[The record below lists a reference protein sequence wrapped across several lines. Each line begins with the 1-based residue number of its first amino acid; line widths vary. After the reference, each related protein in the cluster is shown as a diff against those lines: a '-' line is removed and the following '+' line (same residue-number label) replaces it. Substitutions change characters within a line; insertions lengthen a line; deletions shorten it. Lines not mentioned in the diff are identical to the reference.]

1 MNINRLKGKKGFT
14 LIELLIVIAIIG
26 ILAAIA
32 IPTYLSYV
40 NRAKD
45 SEASTN
51 LGAIFTDETAFNAT
65 NSTYISAGYDSNA
78 SVQVPEVGKLTASHT
93 FYSATQT
100 VGKGTYYVDA
110 PPFVCTGN
118 ALTDDGN
125 TTQPAG
131 TVNVSGT
138 PGTKALGG
146 FGDIGFLPKGSLFFY
161 YGVAAATGASV
172 SDPGSQQGNSWP
184 LAYVAA
190 TPANGGAAPTAVSTA
205 NVNGNCGGGY
215 EAVAGTNFTGSN
227 MQVYAVNDYNSTPTL
242 VAGTSY

>member
-65 NSTYISAGYDSNA
+65 SSTYINAGYATNGGSGGTVTLPA
-78 SVQVPEVGKLTASHT
+78 GATVSGMHP
-93 FYSATQT
+93 FYVTGAAFS
-100 VGKGTYYVDA
+100 VDA
-110 PPFVCTGN
+110 APFTCTGGTL
-118 ALTDDGN
+118 A
-125 TTQPAG
+125 TTTGG
-131 TVNVSGT
+131 TTTKIGT
-138 PGTKALGG
+138 PPTVATYTGPVTALGG
-146 FGDIGFLPKGSLFFY
+146 FGDLGFYPKGSLYFY
-161 YGVAAATGASV
+161 YQAGAYTTAS
-172 SDPGSQQGNSWP
+172 
-184 LAYVAA
+184 
-190 TPANGGAAPTAVSTA
+190 TAAPTTASLSPGATASAGGTPLTLGSITAVA
-205 NVNGNCGGGY
+205 NGACGGGFA
-215 EAVAGTNFTGSN
+215 AVAGTNFTGSN
-227 MQVYAVNDYNSTPTL
+227 LQEYAVNDFTSTATL